1 MTTTTPLPPYPTTPR
16 YSCIDEIIKKV
27 WEESMVLEEK
37 FYETGDEMY
46 VEMFALNIVIIQFWE
61 ELNAMIEED
70 SSI

>member
-1 MTTTTPLPPYPTTPR
+1 MA
-16 YSCIDEIIKKV
+16 
-27 WEESMVLEEK
+27 LEEK

>member
-1 MTTTTPLPPYPTTPR
+1 MTTTTPLPPYPTTPI
-16 YSCIDEIIKKV
+16 YSCIDEIIQKV

>member
-1 MTTTTPLPPYPTTPR
+1 MTTTPLPPYPTTPK
-16 YSCIDEIIKKV
+16 YSCISDIIQKV
-27 WEESMVLEEK
+27 WEESMALEEK